1 MDQNLHDIK
10 GSLFLSWVWNSFVS
24 ENNCS
29 TSTVSI
35 NKAAITSFF
44 FFLIVIEHYMIVSCF
59 ARFNRYF

>member
-1 MDQNLHDIK
+1 MDQNLREIK

-44 FFLIVIEHYMIVSCF
+44 FFLIVIEH
-59 ARFNRYF
+59 